1 MFGFG
6 LGIFIVFFLFFS
18 GIIALIII
26 VIVRSLR
33 TRTPEEVK
41 SEKFA
46 MQEQVRAMVPSL
58 APWKDATQI
67 TAAMLFQWSKG
78 TSNTLTGKIYSENR
92 EPIIAFDRVERGFA
106 ANGWMFAASTAFEL
120 YFEIRVNEFTVM
132 YNREWLGHIDKAG
145 YILNTRHEVIGQAVH
160 PPKISLHVNQF
171 YFRTGDHK
179 FPLYINGRVLA
190 TIWVSPNYSD
200 AAQQM
205 SGGLSFIF
213 NENNWG
219 QPIIELHDRATP
231 EEEKW
236 LCALGTLEV
245 AFHGHWLI

>member
-1 MFGFG
+1 MFGIGIGFFVLFILFG
-6 LGIFIVFFLFFS
+6 CGICTLIVV
-18 GIIALIII
+18 
-26 VIVRSLR
+26 VIYRSVR
-33 TRTPEEVK
+33 TRTPDEVK
-41 SEKFA
+41 SEKFS

-78 TSNTLTGKIYSENR
+78 TSNTLTGKIYSEER
-92 EPIIAFDRVERGFA
+92 TPIIAFDRVERGFA

-120 YFEIRVNEFTVM
+120 YFEIRVDEFTIM
-132 YNREWLGHIDKAG
+132 YNREWLGHVNRQG
-145 YILNTRHEVIGQAVH
+145 YILNTRQEIIGQAVH
-160 PPKISLHVNQF
+160 PPKVSFNAGPF
-171 YFRTGDHK
+171 YFRTGDNK
-179 FPLYINGRVLA
+179 FPLYMNGRVLA

-200 AAQQM
+200 AM
-205 SGGLSFIF
+205 GGGLSILF

-219 QPIIELHDRATP
+219 QSIIELHDRPTP

-236 LCALGTLEV
+236 LCAFGTLEV